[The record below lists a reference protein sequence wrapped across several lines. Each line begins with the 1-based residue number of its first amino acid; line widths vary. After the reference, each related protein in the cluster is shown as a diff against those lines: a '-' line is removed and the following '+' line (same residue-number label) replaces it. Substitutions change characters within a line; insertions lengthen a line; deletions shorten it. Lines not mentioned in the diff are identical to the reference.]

1 MISKS
6 LSPRVAQK
14 VSLQTYVYKRGFLRR
29 EREHER
35 EAGFAMRDAGVRRS
49 PLPLPPPCNAGA
61 RWSITQ
67 SSIITYQLPVSDDDY
82 ISDLKLLK
90 QNESN
95 YPETPDKSILE
106 AFDNRYASRDYW
118 VTFNCPEFTARCPVT
133 NQPDF
138 GAITI
143 RYVPDKR
150 CIESKSLKLYLFAY
164 RNFNT
169 FHEESV
175 NRILDDLV
183 AVCDPR
189 EAIVEGIFN
198 PRGGIGIDVTA
209 SYRRDDNA

>member
-1 MISKS
+1 MVNYAIIN
-6 LSPRVAQK
+6 
-14 VSLQTYVYKRGFLRR
+14 
-29 EREHER
+29 H
-35 EAGFAMRDAGVRRS
+35 
-49 PLPLPPPCNAGA
+49 
-61 RWSITQ
+61 Q
-67 SSIITYQLPVSDDDY
+67 SSIINHQSSIINHQSPVPDDDY
-82 ISDLKLLK
+82 ISELTLLK

-95 YPETPDKSILE
+95 YPEIPEKSILE
-106 AFDNRYASRDYW
+106 AFDNRYSERHYW

-209 SYRRDDNA
+209 SYRRDRDA